1 MMNNLICADIIEFRG
16 IGMSFSRLCK
26 ELRDSRNLSQKELSA
41 ILGISHSQLRNIE
54 KERTSMPRFEIYQRF
69 ADYSGRD
76 LFDVAYDS
84 FFRDTFDETGV
95 FCKTNINYLI
105 NRWLNGF
112 SILPDAILTDSYGNE
127 THFDGLLWKPQYPYQ
142 KILIARFHR
151 NRFLNAVEDTN
162 KFEKLAETI
171 FSETLFIEDLLDMDN
186 ITEIRFILDYN
197 SKEDCAI
204 FDSISQI
211 VLCNLGKRFDIS
223 FVLFDS
229 QTKMPE
235 SKQKRHY
242 VTKRK
247 SAMEI

>member
-1 MMNNLICADIIEFRG
+1 
-16 IGMSFSRLCK
+16 MSFSRLCK

-84 FFRDTFDETGV
+84 FFRDTFDENSV

-112 SILPDAILTDSYGNE
+112 SILPDAIFTDSNGNE
-127 THFDGLLWKPQYPYQ
+127 THFDGLFWKPQYPYQ

-151 NRFLNAVEDTN
+151 NRF
-162 KFEKLAETI
+162 
-171 FSETLFIEDLLDMDN
+171 
-186 ITEIRFILDYN
+186 RR
-197 SKEDCAI
+197 KEEQFRLERKRRKYLQRI
-204 FDSISQI
+204 HFGINGRTRTGTHS
-211 VLCNLGKRFDIS
+211 LGC
-223 FVLFDS
+223 
-229 QTKMPE
+229 
-235 SKQKRHY
+235 
-242 VTKRK
+242 
-247 SAMEI
+247 